1 MNQHKKVWLLLF
13 ILTFMFSCV
22 SVTALATE
30 ITPEQV
36 QKIIDQQAAAS
47 RAAMSAASSTAPV
60 VSSKKPA
67 VSRVYHSSQVSSGDF
82 SQQSSGVSSEISS
95 SSDNSSEQ
103 SSEIVLPSVASVEEN
118 NPLSSVMVDSA
129 ANRNMKWIGILSWAC
144 IALGVIVI
152 VIVVLSNRRPP
163 RGGPGRKRYRRP
175 GKTNKKRLLN
185 EKYYRHTKY

>member
-1 MNQHKKVWLLLF
+1 MNQHKKIWLLLF
-13 ILTFMFSCV
+13 ILTFMFSCFSV
-22 SVTALATE
+22 SALATE

-47 RAAMSAASSTAPV
+47 RAAMSTASSTAPV
-60 VSSKKPA
+60 NSSKKST
-67 VSRVYHSSQVSSGDF
+67 VSRVYHSSQASSGDF

-95 SSDNSSEQ
+95 SSDSSGQ
-103 SSEIVLPSVASVEEN
+103 SSEIVLPSVNSVEEN
-118 NPLSSVMVDSA
+118 NPLSSVMVDSD
-129 ANRNMKWIGILSWAC
+129 ANRKMNWIGILSWAC

>member
-1 MNQHKKVWLLLF
+1 MHQHKKIWLLLF
-13 ILTFMFSCV
+13 ILTFMFSYF
-22 SVTALATE
+22 SVAALAVE

-47 RAAMSAASSTAPV
+47 KAALSAASSTAAAG
-60 VSSKKPA
+60 SSEKSA
-67 VSRVYHSSQVSSGDF
+67 VSRAYYSSQASSGDF
-82 SQQSSGVSSEISS
+82 SQQSSDASSEIDRSG
-95 SSDNSSEQ
+95 Q
-103 SSEIVLPSVASVEEN
+103 SSEIALPSVTSVEEN
-118 NPLSSVMVDSA
+118 NPLSSVVVDST

-185 EKYYRHTKY
+185 EKYYRHNKY